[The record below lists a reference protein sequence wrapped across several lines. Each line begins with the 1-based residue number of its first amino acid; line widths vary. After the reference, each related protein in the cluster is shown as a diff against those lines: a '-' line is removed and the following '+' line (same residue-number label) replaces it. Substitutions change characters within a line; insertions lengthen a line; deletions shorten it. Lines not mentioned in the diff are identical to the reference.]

1 MNVTVG
7 MRRPER
13 EFVMGSGMRFLA
25 IDPATYKGIA
35 VREHSAHKAF
45 WDHQMNGRPASM
57 PFLKSGPVIWRRL
70 NISDP
75 PEAVAY
81 MMQMKSVD
89 VETSEAIQASIWSA
103 FNTAAY
109 PVDVETIVFA
119 LATFMH
125 ADPLR
130 KHLVED
136 EPFEEPYGDRTR
148 YALRE
153 VYRRVSDVAAGDDD
167 GVARS
172 RPSHSRRLPI
182 EADDAL
188 RKQAEADTTIDPQ
201 HLETL
206 DDLKLLL
213 VSDAEKN
220 RVYRGPLDE
229 EAKHILDRL
238 LKVALREIDVEYA
251 TVVGVVNSLIL
262 AMLDIYGS
270 LRSNELDG

>member
-1 MNVTVG
+1 VKKSHARSRRSLRRAASRANRQSKTANRTNVRRVSSAPVPWDVFADNCQFYLASEMYSERPVAGMPDPLSALEARFRAQAGWHKLPGPDPARAMNVTVG

-136 EPFEEPYGDRTR
+136 EPFEEPYGDRNSIR
-148 YALRE
+148 PAGGLQAGLGRGCG
-153 VYRRVSDVAAGDDD
+153 RR
-167 GVARS
+167 
-172 RPSHSRRLPI
+172 
-182 EADDAL
+182 
-188 RKQAEADTTIDPQ
+188 
-201 HLETL
+201 
-206 DDLKLLL
+206 
-213 VSDAEKN
+213 
-220 RVYRGPLDE
+220 
-229 EAKHILDRL
+229 
-238 LKVALREIDVEYA
+238 
-251 TVVGVVNSLIL
+251 
-262 AMLDIYGS
+262 
-270 LRSNELDG
+270 